1 MMSTMQAGVLN
12 RMASI
17 QLIENQD
24 EEPVSPLDFPEFSQ
38 PNKEDEWYND
48 VKAWQNKI
56 NIPMRKNSNLR
67 GSFRDTRSSFALQR
81 RASMASLRE
90 PLSAIPVKSSVSSAK
105 LAI

>member
-1 MMSTMQAGVLN
+1 
-12 RMASI
+12 MASI

-56 NIPMRKNSNLR
+56 NIP
-67 GSFRDTRSSFALQR
+67 
-81 RASMASLRE
+81 
-90 PLSAIPVKSSVSSAK
+90 
-105 LAI
+105 